1 MAKDVEIGYSKY
13 EEPLKSYE
21 YSPSTIPPPTA
32 GMVLPAPNADKIG
45 IMRTVFGLQ
54 RP

>member
-1 MAKDVEIGYSKY
+1 MANDDEAGYSKY
-13 EEPLKSYE
+13 DEPLKSYE
-21 YSPSTIPPPTA
+21 YSPSIIPPPTA
-32 GMVLPAPNADKIG
+32 GMVLAAPNADKIG

>member
-21 YSPSTIPPPTA
+21 YSPSTTPLAPGI
-32 GMVLPAPNADKIG
+32 VLAAPNADKIG

-54 RP
+54 RL